1 MATTRIIAMH
11 AKQGS
16 TIAQCLTDR
25 KDYAIDSGKTE
36 DGKYIS
42 AYACDPHTA
51 DAEFLFSKRQY
62 EQLTGRTQYSNVI
75 AYQVRQ
81 SFKPG
86 EITPEEANQVGYEFA
101 SRFLK
106 GQHAFIVATHTDRAH
121 IHNYIMWNS
130 TSLDCRKK
138 FRDFLGSG
146 RAVARLSDMI
156 CLEHRL
162 SVVEKPQRRKS
173 YNKWLGDR
181 AKPSNREQLRLA
193 IDDALRQKPESI
205 EALLELLEGEGYTI
219 RRGAHLTFS
228 HPEQKQNIRL
238 RSLGENYSEDALR
251 AVIAGTKHH
260 VPRKKHSY
268 TKPQKASLLINVQAK
283 LVEGKGGGYRQWAS
297 VFNLK
302 QMAKTVLY
310 LQEHDL
316 ADYEDLA
323 SKVADASGRCDALT
337 AKIRAAEQ
345 RMVEINTLK
354 THIINYAHTREIF
367 AAYKK
372 SGYSKR
378 FLAEHEEEIRLHRA
392 AKKAFNEAGLQKL
405 PTVKSLQTEFAQ
417 LLREKKSL
425 YAELHQIRKDRD
437 ELAIH
442 KANVEQILGIQRT
455 EPVKKKEQERQ

>member
-11 AKQGS
+11 AKQGR

-51 DAEFLFSKRQY
+51 DAEFLLSKRQY

-75 AYQVRQ
+75 AY
-81 SFKPG
+81 
-86 EITPEEANQVGYEFA
+86 
-101 SRFLK
+101 
-106 GQHAFIVATHTDRAH
+106 TDRAH

-138 FRDFLGSG
+138 FRDFLGSV

-162 SVVEKPQRRKS
+162 SVVEHPQRRKI

-193 IDDALRQKPESI
+193 IDDALRQKPESF
-205 EALLELLEGEGYTI
+205 EALLKLLEGE
-219 RRGAHLTFS
+219 
-228 HPEQKQNIRL
+228 
-238 RSLGENYSEDALR
+238 
-251 AVIAGTKHH
+251 
-260 VPRKKHSY
+260 
-268 TKPQKASLLINVQAK
+268 
-283 LVEGKGGGYRQWAS
+283 GGGYRQWAS

-316 ADYEDLA
+316 ADYEELA
-323 SKVADASGRCDALT
+323 SKVTDASGRCDALT

-378 FLAEHEEEIRLHRA
+378 FLAEHESEIQLHRA

-417 LLREKKSL
+417 LL
-425 YAELHQIRKDRD
+425 
-437 ELAIH
+437 
-442 KANVEQILGIQRT
+442 
-455 EPVKKKEQERQ
+455 KKERAGAAVRPSCP